1 MTWIFTLAEF
11 TDILPLPALILA
23 SRPGHLGQDQGS
35 SFKDG
40 SRGPNRSALGDRAPA
55 EGIECPGDCLP
66 LHRLG

>member
-1 MTWIFTLAEF
+1 MTWMFTLAEF
-11 TDILPLPALILA
+11 KDILPLPALFLA
-23 SRPGHLGQDQGS
+23 RRLGHLGQDQCS

-40 SRGPNRSALGDRAPA
+40 SRGRNRPALGDRAPT